1 MLNFGMEVNR
11 MTYAQTVELDELTP
25 YVKEKLGG
33 LQYGQKG
40 KLAEHLGVSLAQLSH
55 YLTGARPVP
64 QKYVPGILA
73 FFGER
78 ANVQIIRDADGAVIV
93 E

>member
-1 MLNFGMEVNR
+1 
-11 MTYAQTVELDELTP
+11 MTYADAVQLEELTP
-25 YVKEKLGG
+25 YVKSKLNG

-40 KLAEHLGVSLAQLSH
+40 ELAKHLGVSLAQLSH
-55 YLTGARPVP
+55 YLTGTRPVP
-64 QKYVPGILA
+64 QKYMSGILA

-78 ANVQIIRDADGAVIV
+78 VNIQIVRAGEVTT